1 MNIKKYW
8 KQKSSSR
15 QYVKWLYELFNEGKF
30 HDLPMAKK
38 IKDLPSFES
47 TQYIDYGTDD
57 SQQQIRFFD
66 RLYHCA
72 DTMHGFINPKTN
84 QHIVTDGIF
93 CGHRIC
99 PICAT
104 KKSLKEYS
112 KITFQMEELGEEYE
126 YFFLTLTLPNNK
138 DGFREELNL
147 IDKSLR
153 DFLLYFRY
161 NSDRDTACAGAYGS
175 YEITKSDKGWH
186 PHLHLIL
193 PFRKSDIVR
202 YEVKE
207 YFNGRRLNKYVQD
220 LTIREW
226 SEAKQKYVN
235 YTYSHDS
242 IRERWLDTI
251 KKHSDKYND
260 YTYFSIGFERCY
272 NIDKGKNEL
281 TKYLIDFEDIKT
293 KEDLY
298 IYLRDSYG
306 VRQRVRRGIFIWDD
320 DIDSRYK
327 EHCDIHKENTLKEM
341 GLDKSV
347 ILYNR
352 GEFFSCSFHWNDFCP
367 GYCAKYTVKAKKPIP
382 WTNMYE
388 LIDVDVYHNLN

>member
-1 MNIKKYW
+1 MKYW
-8 KQKSSSR
+8 KQKSTSR
-15 QYVKWLYELFNEGKF
+15 KYVKWLYELFNEGKF
-30 HDLPMAKK
+30 HELPMAKK
-38 IKDLPSFES
+38 IKNLPSLDS
-47 TQYIDYGTDD
+47 TKYIDYGVLDH
-57 SQQQIRFFD
+57 QHQIGYFD
-66 RLYHCA
+66 RIYHCA

-84 QHIVTDGIF
+84 KHIVTDGIF
-93 CGHRIC
+93 CEHRFC

-104 KKSLKEYS
+104 KRSLKEFS
-112 KITFQMEELGEEYE
+112 KITFQMEELGDQYE

-153 DFLLYFRY
+153 DFLRYFRY
-161 NSDRDTACAGAYGS
+161 HDDRDTACSGAYGS

-193 PFRKSDIVR
+193 PFKKSDIVR

-207 YFNGRRLNKYVQD
+207 FFNGRRLNKYVQD

-226 SEAKQKYVN
+226 SEAKQKYVY

-242 IRERWLDTI
+242 IRDRWLETI
-251 KKHSDKYND
+251 KKHSKKYND

-281 TKYLIDFEDIKT
+281 TKYLIDFADIT
-293 KEDLY
+293 SKEDLY

-306 VRQRVRRGIFIWDD
+306 IRQRVRRGCFVWTDEFDSKYKKRCDEYRSEMLKDFGTVQNGNFIH
-320 DIDSRYK
+320 SR
-327 EHCDIHKENTLKEM
+327 ET
-341 GLDKSV
+341 V
-347 ILYNR
+347 Q
-352 GEFFSCSFHWNDFCP
+352 CSFKWNDF
-367 GYCAKYTVKAKKPIP
+367 GLHYTVYFKLKKKKPIL
-382 WTNMYE
+382 WTDRYE
-388 LIDVDVYHNLN
+388 IVDVVYSHNLN